1 MVFLA
6 IFLLSAGIILSAL
19 FHRANHTVEQYMNTF
34 LYYQSRFK
42 RYSFASQSLM
52 FYRLKKCFIIQF

>member
-19 FHRANHTVEQYMNTF
+19 YHRANHTVEQSMNTF
-34 LYYQSRFK
+34 HYYLSPSVNVQLLLISFKQSTFE
-42 RYSFASQSLM
+42 YPVL
-52 FYRLKKCFIIQF
+52 C